1 MHPLPSLDGTAANQ
15 CCPSSRLNAVL
26 STPLAPSCSCCST
39 SRRSSLDGAA
49 SSVRVLLP
57 TRNRWIS
64 VLFPLKVRKVTA
76 SLRPAVRLALICHFP
91 AILLCKGPSAPG
103 PFWLFLAVGYD
114 GQISFFR
121 RAVRTITCHN
131 ASQVAQTCS
140 VRCVLLFSSPKYIK
154 SHVAA
159 RAHAMIDP
167 RAIAA
172 FAAVVIIVSHFMRIQ
187 REALRI
193 ATGYHSTRRKRRR
206 DEAYEDWSGDHRH
219 LAHQHRLLLAV
230 AAAASLSPSGSGS
243 KPRSQDWCGLVMD
256 VWGDREFYEYFRFN
270 RCGHR
275 PAPPLATP
283 AVSLS
288 LCCAGR

>member
-1 MHPLPSLDGTAANQ
+1 MVCDAQIALEPD
-15 CCPSSRLNAVL
+15 NAVRRGCRASQWESCLVFLRCDQPNKMRTQSL
-26 STPLAPSCSCCST
+26 SSYHKLAA
-39 SRRSSLDGAA
+39 GQ
-49 SSVRVLLP
+49 
-57 TRNRWIS
+57 N
-64 VLFPLKVRKVTA
+64 
-76 SLRPAVRLALICHFP
+76 
-91 AILLCKGPSAPG
+91 
-103 PFWLFLAVGYD
+103 FWLFLAVGYD

-193 ATGYHSTRRKRRR
+193 GTTLLGERDAGMMKPMKIGAGITATSPIST
-206 DEAYEDWSGDHRH
+206 
-219 LAHQHRLLLAV
+219 
-230 AAAASLSPSGSGS
+230 ASS
-243 KPRSQDWCGLVMD
+243 
-256 VWGDREFYEYFRFN
+256 
-270 RCGHR
+270 
-275 PAPPLATP
+275 
-283 AVSLS
+283 
-288 LCCAGR
+288 